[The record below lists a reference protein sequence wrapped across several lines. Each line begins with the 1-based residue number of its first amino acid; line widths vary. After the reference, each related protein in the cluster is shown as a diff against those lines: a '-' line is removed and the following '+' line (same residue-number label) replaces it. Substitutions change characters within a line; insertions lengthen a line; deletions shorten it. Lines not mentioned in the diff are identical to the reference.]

1 MVLGQSFGVAP
12 VTASSEFP
20 PFVLTRPTRG
30 SLASLRLDAPSI
42 VRRYGWS
49 RKLTRNSRGWPG
61 ERPISTPCASFD
73 VENVPDI
80 SCGFPARA
88 TTGRAAFLRPR
99 RSAPYPPPPRRR
111 RSSPATNQPHPPPRS
126 SSPARAKGN
135 IWSGSVRPPRRRLRR
150 PGTGGLREAFR
161 TRAAVLWRCA
171 SVPQG
176 RQGISPVIADSRG
189 GIPLAVG
196 AGSVFLF
203 RGRLG
208 RVSTVE
214 PTDR

>member
-12 VTASSEFP
+12 VRASSEFP

-150 PGTGGLREAFR
+150 PGTSGGATR
-161 TRAAVLWRCA
+161 RAARGLPRA
-171 SVPQG
+171 SGCLVE
-176 RQGISPVIADSRG
+176 V
-189 GIPLAVG
+189 
-196 AGSVFLF
+196 
-203 RGRLG
+203 RLG
-208 RVSTVE
+208 
-214 PTDR
+214 PTGPPGNLTRHR

>member
-1 MVLGQSFGVAP
+1 
-12 VTASSEFP
+12 
-20 PFVLTRPTRG
+20 VLTRPTRG

-150 PGTGGLREAFR
+150 PGTGGGATR
-161 TRAAVLWRCA
+161 RAARGLPRA
-171 SVPQG
+171 SGCLVE
-176 RQGISPVIADSRG
+176 V
-189 GIPLAVG
+189 
-196 AGSVFLF
+196 
-203 RGRLG
+203 RLG
-208 RVSTVE
+208 
-214 PTDR
+214 PTGPPGNLTRHR